1 MNPTQPTLNDRAMEL
16 HKTLRG
22 KLSIKSKTP
31 IKDRETLSLVYTP
44 GVGAVAS
51 AVAKD
56 SALLRTHTIK
66 GNTVAVISDGSAV
79 LGLGNI
85 GPGGALPVMEG
96 KAALFKELADVNA
109 FPICLATQDVDAI
122 VETIV
127 NIAPVFGGI
136 NLEDIAA
143 PRCFEIERRL
153 QARLTIPVIHDDQ
166 HGTAIV
172 VLAGLFNAFTVVKK
186 DLRQST
192 IAIIGAGAAGNA
204 IARLLLFAG
213 VGDIC
218 LVDRKGIVTT
228 ERTDLDSEKM
238 EIARITNHAKK
249 AGTLHDALVGADAV
263 VGVSGPGLI
272 TADDVRAMN
281 KEAIVFAMAN
291 PVPEIMPDEARAG
304 GAAIVATG
312 RSDFPNQVN
321 NALCFPGMFRG
332 ALDNNVTRIT
342 QDMELAAA
350 RALAAVVK
358 NPTADYIIP
367 SPFDPAVVAAVA
379 NAIR

>member
-96 KAALFKELADVNA
+96 KAALFKELADVDA

-186 DLRQST
+186 DLHQST

-204 IARLLLFAG
+204 VARLLLFAG
-213 VGDIC
+213 AGDIC

-228 ERTDLDSEKM
+228 ERTDLDPEKM
-238 EIARITNHAKK
+238 EIARITNHAKRV
-249 AGTLHDALVGADAV
+249 GTLHDALASADAV

-281 KEAIVFAMAN
+281 KAAIVIAMAN

-332 ALDNNVTRIT
+332 ALDNNVTHIT
-342 QDMELAAA
+342 QDMKLAAA

-358 NPTADYIIP
+358 NPTTDYIIP